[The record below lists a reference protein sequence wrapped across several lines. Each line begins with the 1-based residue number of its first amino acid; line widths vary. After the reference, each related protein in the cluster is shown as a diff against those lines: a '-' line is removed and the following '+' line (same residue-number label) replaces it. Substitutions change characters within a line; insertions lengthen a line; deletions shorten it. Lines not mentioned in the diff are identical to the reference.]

1 MKKTLAILALLA
13 GFSGPVYAQT
23 KTPVQVVCVRGQGT
37 YKALCGQVKKA
48 VNQSTVFKKANK
60 GNRYTISLYAKNCQ
74 NSNPSGEE
82 GCNPGD
88 AVTSVEFGAAL
99 SDQLSQVFPYAIAT
113 IPWVFNP
120 SQSQA
125 LAVGIVDGGLLAAAI
140 IFEAVVGEINSYGA
154 STRQLDEA
162 TVENLQRTMKLEIE
176 RVMKEQSQMTP

>member
-48 VNQSTVFKKANK
+48 VNQSAIFKKGNK
-60 GNRYTISLYAKNCQ
+60 GTRYTITLFAKNCQ
-74 NSNPSGEE
+74 TSNPVGEQ

-88 AVTSVEFGAAL
+88 AVTSVAFGAAL

-113 IPWVFNP
+113 IPWAFTP

-154 STRQLDEA
+154 SARQLDEA
-162 TVENLQRTMKLEIE
+162 SVEDFQRTIKLEIE
-176 RVMKEQSQMTP
+176 RVMKEQRQTTP